1 MAIAQATPSI
11 ISMDFGNGRDDSHFR
26 IRSGHKVK
34 YVTTLPRTLSVDTLD
49 DMPLNFEAILPLLDY
64 GGDGWTHAS
73 VFRDA
78 ETGELAA
85 SLSSPAMAGVESV
98 WHPEMIDMMDL
109 DKIKTWSMLV
119 QLCRYHPSSSS
130 SSSSSSHVDQDEAAA
145 VAGPTTR
152 VAVAKMARFEW
163 EVAYIEGETR
173 GYKLLE
179 GTGLAPRFLGHVHEG
194 GRVMGVLLELLEGGR
209 PAGVE
214 DLAACSEALGRLHAM
229 GILHG
234 DTNRH
239 NFLVFPGGGGD
250 GRKKVVILDFEKHK
264 EGASRDE
271 LDAEMEGLKA
281 QLEEETG
288 RGAGF
293 PR

>member
-1 MAIAQATPSI
+1 MATVQATLSI
-11 ISMDFGNGRDDSHFR
+11 ISMNFGNGRDDSHFR
-26 IRSGHKVK
+26 IRSGHKAK
-34 YVTTLPRTLSVDTLD
+34 YVTILPRTLSVDTLD
-49 DMPLNFEAILPLLDY
+49 DMPLNFEAILPPLDY

-85 SLSSPAMAGVESV
+85 SLSSPTMAGVESV

-119 QLCRYHPSSSS
+119 QLCRYRPSSP
-130 SSSSSSHVDQDEAAA
+130 SSHVDQDEAAAAA

-152 VAVAKMARFEW
+152 VAVAKMARLEW
-163 EVAYIEGETR
+163 EVAYIEGET
-173 GYKLLE
+173 
-179 GTGLAPRFLGHVHEG
+179 FLGHVHED
-194 GRVMGVLLELLEGGR
+194 GRVMSVLLELLEGGR

-214 DLAACSEALGRLHAM
+214 DLAACSEALGRLHTM
-229 GILHG
+229 GVLHG

-239 NFLVFPGGGGD
+239 NFLVFPVCGGD